1 LNTAVLLAG
10 AMLVL
15 LLVVALVRE
24 IRLRRALQALLRRL
38 LTLWRDHAQRKNRP
52 PGQTRGAD
60 TTGAGDRL

>member
-52 PGQTRGAD
+52 PEQSRGEDAAR
-60 TTGAGDRL
+60 AGDRL